1 MEDKNFLV
9 SLINI
14 IDVSS
19 RRGTW
24 NGNELQS
31 VGNLRSEIEKRLK
44 ELTQDLE
51 SEEGVVESSDPSE
64 GQEE

>member
-44 ELTQDLE
+44 ELAQDLE